1 MNQAALSYAA
11 LFRATLPETAL
22 EIAALL
28 VLVVDLGFLRKAALQ
43 IRTAVAAVIGIAGCI
58 AAVWAVYAAGWGGFG
73 AGSDLLLAA
82 GGSAG
87 VAQVAILVLT
97 ALTLLLVVDSGS
109 ADSSFTRNA
118 GEYVSVVL
126 MAAAG
131 GLIIS
136 AAQDLLVIFVGLELL
151 SLGLYILTAF
161 AKQSGKSAEA
171 AIKYYLFGGMSAAFL
186 LFGFSYLYGL
196 SGSTS
201 LPKIVLGT
209 YLASARGG
217 TPLLLI
223 ALVMIAAGLGFK
235 IAAFPF
241 HLWAPDTYEGAPA
254 PAAAFI
260 ASVSKV
266 ASFALLI
273 SISYAILWWPAML
286 HLKGGGVTFTS
297 SLAGTPQPPVTVG
310 FVTSWPMILMDL
322 SVLSMIFGNLAAL
335 AQSSVR
341 RLLAY
346 SAIAHAGYILL
357 GLAFFGWTNLSA
369 EAILYYIV
377 TYGLTTIGAFGVVGV
392 VERATGSDKLD
403 AFLGLHKRNPLLAAV
418 LLVLFLSL
426 AGIPPLVGFWAKFN
440 LFAAVLTLGSGP
452 FPVPGPLSSLPHEAL
467 ILVALAIAFSAVSLY
482 YYLQV
487 LKRAYVM
494 PATDESP
501 IKAHPVTLAVLVLI
515 TAAVIVLGCFPAL
528 LQNWIA
534 SFYGM

>member
-1 MNQAALSYAA
+1 MNYVD

-28 VLVVDLGFLRKAALQ
+28 VIVFDLGFLRKAANKT
-43 IRTAVAAVIGIAGCI
+43 RVAVAAVLGVAGCA
-58 AAVWAVYAAGWGGFG
+58 AAVWAVYAAGW
-73 AGSDLLLAA
+73 AGLSNGSYLLLAA
-82 GGSAG
+82 GGSAA
-87 VAQVAILVLT
+87 VAQIAILVLT
-97 ALTLLLVVDSGS
+97 ALTLLLLIDSE
-109 ADSSFTRNA
+109 FTRNP

-161 AKQSGKSAEA
+161 AKKSGKSAEA
-171 AIKYYLFGGMSAAFL
+171 ALKYYLFGGMSAAFL

-196 SGSTS
+196 SGSTY
-201 LPKIVLGT
+201 LPFVVYGVNNA
-209 YLASARGG
+209 ASNGG

-235 IAAFPF
+235 VAAVPF
-241 HLWAPDTYEGAPA
+241 HFWAPDTYEGAPA

-273 SISYAILWWPAML
+273 SISYSILRFPRML
-286 HLKGGGVTFTS
+286 HMTGGRLTITVS
-297 SLAGTPQPPVTVG
+297 PPGTPLPHYAPG
-310 FVTSWPMILMDL
+310 FITLWPLILVAL
-322 SVLSMIFGNLAAL
+322 SAASMVFGNVAAL

-369 EAILYYIV
+369 QAILYYIV

-403 AFLGLHKRNPLLAAV
+403 SFLGLNKRNPLLAAV

-440 LFAAVLTLGSGP
+440 LFASVLAVGGGP
-452 FPVPGPLSSLPHEAL
+452 IPFA
-467 ILVALAIAFSAVSLY
+467 LVAFAIAFSAVSLY

-494 PATDESP
+494 PAADESP
-501 IKAHPVTLAVLVLI
+501 IKAHPVTMFVLLLI
-515 TAAVIVLGCFPAL
+515 AAAVVVMGCCPAL

-534 SFYGM
+534 SFYAGL